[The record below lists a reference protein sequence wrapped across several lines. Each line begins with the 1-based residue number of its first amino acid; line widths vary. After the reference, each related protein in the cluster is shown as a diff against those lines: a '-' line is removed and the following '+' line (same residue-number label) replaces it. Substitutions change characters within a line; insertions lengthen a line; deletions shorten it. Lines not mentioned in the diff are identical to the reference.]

1 MMEISYA
8 VGGGLVKIVYTWLKK
23 YMKLVFILPC

>member
-8 VGGGLVKIVYTWLKK
+8 VGGGLVNLVNTWLKK
-23 YMKLVFILPC
+23 YMKLLFILSC